1 MPSGHATTAFAVL
14 VAFGSLWPRWRTILL
29 IYALLIAVSRV
40 VVTAHYP
47 TDVAA
52 GALVGVIGAV
62 MVRRYFALR
71 GLGFSVGPDGALR
84 QWPGPSFR
92 RIKSVARELL
102 A

>member
-14 VAFGSLWPRWRTILL
+14 AAFGSLWPRARTILL
-29 IYALLIAVSRV
+29 TYALLIAASRI

-52 GALVGVIGAV
+52 GALVGIVGAV

-71 GLGFSVGPDGALR
+71 GLGFAVGPDGALR
-84 QWPGPSFR
+84 QLPGPSLK
-92 RIKSVARELL
+92 RIKTVARELL